1 MRIVGG
7 KHKGKKLFT
16 PKSVKT
22 RPTSD
27 RVREALFNR
36 LTHGFDDFELEGARI
51 LDLFAGTGALG
62 LEALSRGGSFA
73 VFIEQAI
80 EPRGLI
86 RRNIELLDCMGLTK
100 LFRRDATN
108 LGPLKRFEPFDLIFL
123 DPPYNQGLGE
133 LALTSALKGG
143 WIKENALIVLEESK
157 NAEIKWPCEITSID
171 TRAFGDTNIHFAQ
184 I

>member
-16 PKSVKT
+16 PKSDKT

-36 LTHGFDDFELEGARI
+36 LVHGIEDFELDGVRV

-86 RRNIELLDCMGLTK
+86 RRNIELLECTGQTK
-100 LFRRDATN
+100 LFRRDATH

-123 DPPYNQGLGE
+123 DPPYNKGLGE
-133 LALTSALKGG
+133 QALTSALEGG
-143 WIKENALIVLEESK
+143 WIKDNALLVLEESK
-157 NAEIKWPCEITSID
+157 NAEINWPVSLTLID
-171 TRAFGDTNIHFAQ
+171 TRTFGDTHIHFAQ
-184 I
+184 L